1 MPSNIGRTLAM
12 GLGIDVDARYR
23 NEPKEAVQSA
33 AASFRSVEQYEE
45 EEPTVAEYLRSCR
58 PTLHGVLGYI
68 KSLFPFWSWIFHYNA
83 TWLLGDVIA
92 GVTVGFVVIPQGM
105 AYALLAQLTPEYGLY
120 TSFVGFL
127 LYWAFAT
134 SKDIT
139 IGTVAVMS
147 QLVGNIVLRVQDSH
161 PQYGGPQIAQALA
174 VISGAVLLF
183 IGLVRLGWIVEFI
196 PLVAITS
203 FMTGA
208 AVSIAAGQIP
218 ALLGLQGVNT
228 RNATYQVIID
238 LLKALPTARL
248 DAAMGLTALFL
259 LYAIRS
265 FCNFMSNRQPHRKK
279 FWFFMSTLRMAFV
292 ILLYVLISWLVN
304 RHVNWDAK
312 KAKFKVLGKVPS
324 GFQHVGAPK
333 IDTELLSAVAPDLPV
348 TIIVLIIEHIAIS
361 KSFGRVNNYVINPSQ
376 ELVAVGFTNL
386 FGPFLGAYPATGS
399 FSRTAIKSKAGVRTP
414 LAGIFTAVI
423 VLLALYALTAVFFYI
438 PMATLAG
445 LIIHAVG
452 DLITPP
458 KVVYQFWEVSPLEVF
473 IFFGGVFLT
482 IFTNIENGI
491 YLTMCAS
498 AALLLVR
505 LAKAKGHF
513 LGRVK
518 VYRVNKDTAGKGVP
532 FNDNGEAIDV
542 PSREAYIPLK
552 KDDGSNPNI
561 DVQTP
566 YPGVFVYRFGEGFNY
581 TNQAHYMDG
590 LVEFVQKH
598 ARRTILDRYEKL
610 GVSLTVESPNYM
622 NLLADFHPQDRP
634 WNDPGPRRGAKID
647 LDDNRPILRA
657 VILDCS
663 AVNNIDVTSI
673 QGLIDVRNQ
682 LDHYAEPEI
691 VEWHFANVNN
701 RWTRRALA
709 AAGFGFPSVKDE
721 GNLNRWKPIYS
732 FAPVD
737 SGSGHEPH
745 VTAQRSRDE
754 EEDVISPSKGNDG
767 AARLAGRGD
776 GKLAALQ
783 GMNRPFF
790 HIDVAAAVE
799 SAILNAE
806 SKTEPSPASSVI
818 KSG

>member
-1 MPSNIGRTLAM
+1 MSSAGRVLAK

-23 NEPKEAVQSA
+23 NEPREAVQSA
-33 AASFRSVEQYEE
+33 AASFRSVEQYDE
-45 EEPTVAEYLRSCR
+45 EEPTVKEFLQAHR
-58 PTLHGVLGYI
+58 PTIPGTIAYV

-83 TWLLGDVIA
+83 TWLLGDIIA

-105 AYALLAQLTPEYGLY
+105 AYALLAQLSPEYGLY

-147 QLVGNIVLRVQDSH
+147 QLVGNIVLRVRDSH
-161 PQYGGPQIAQALA
+161 PEYEAPQIAQALA
-174 VISGAVLLF
+174 VISGAVLLG
-183 IGLVRLGWIVEFI
+183 IGLVRLGWVVEFI

-208 AVSIAAGQIP
+208 AISIAAGQVP
-218 ALLGLQGVNT
+218 ALLGISGVNT
-228 RNATYQVIID
+228 RGATYLVIID
-238 LLKALPTARL
+238 TLKALPRAKL
-248 DAAMGLTALFL
+248 DAAMGMSALFL

-265 FCNFMSNRQPHRKK
+265 VCNFMSERQPHRKK

-304 RHVNWDAK
+304 RNVNWDAK
-312 KAKFKVLGKVPS
+312 KAKFKILGKVPS
-324 GFQHVGAPK
+324 GFQHAGVPK
-333 IDTELLSAVAPDLPV
+333 IDTGLLSAVAPDLPV

-361 KSFGRVNNYVINPSQ
+361 KSFGRINNYVINPSQ

-438 PMATLAG
+438 PMASLAG

-473 IFFGGVFLT
+473 IFFGGVILT
-482 IFTNIENGI
+482 IFTDIEKGI

-513 LGRVK
+513 LGRVR
-518 VYRVNKDTAGKGVP
+518 VYRATKDTAGKGVP
-532 FNDNGEAIDV
+532 FNDRGEAIDL
-542 PSREAYIPLK
+542 PSREAYVPLLK
-552 KDDGSNPNI
+552 NDASNPVI

-590 LVEFVQKH
+590 LVDFVMRH

-610 GVSLTVESPNYM
+610 G
-622 NLLADFHPQDRP
+622 DRP

-647 LDDNRPILRA
+647 MDDARPILRA
-657 VILDCS
+657 VVLDCS

-682 LDHYAEPEI
+682 LDHYAEPEV

-709 AAGFGFPSVKDE
+709 AAGFGFPSIKDE
-721 GNLNRWKPIYS
+721 TIGRWKPIYS
-732 FAPVD
+732 FAPID
-737 SGSGHEPH
+737 SASAPPPH
-745 VTAQRSRDE
+745 LATQHHSRDE
-754 EEDVISPSKGNDG
+754 EDAIAPSKELSSDG
-767 AARLAGRGD
+767 AVQVAGRGD
-776 GKLAALQ
+776 GKLAAIQ

-799 SAILNAE
+799 SAIFNAE
-806 SKTEPSPASSVI
+806 QKGDREVSPTNSI
-818 KSG
+818 LKSG

>member
-1 MPSNIGRTLAM
+1 MPSNVGRTLAK

-23 NEPKEAVQSA
+23 NEPTEAVQSA

-45 EEPTVAEYLRSCR
+45 EEPTVAEFLYAHR
-58 PTLHGVLGYI
+58 PTVHGAVAYV

-92 GVTVGFVVIPQGM
+92 GATVGFVVIPQGM
-105 AYALLAQLTPEYGLY
+105 AYAILAQLPPEYGLY

-139 IGTVAVMS
+139 IGAVAVMS
-147 QLVGNIVLRVQDSH
+147 QLVGNIILRVRDSH
-161 PQYGGPQIAQALA
+161 PQYEGPQIAQALA
-174 VISGAVLLF
+174 VIAGAVLLF

-208 AVSIAAGQIP
+208 AISIAAGQVP
-218 ALLGLQGVNT
+218 ALLGLQGVVT
-228 RNATYQVIID
+228 RNATYRVIID
-238 LLKALPTARL
+238 SLKALPTARL

-259 LYAIRS
+259 LYAIRA
-265 FCNFMSNRQPHRKK
+265 FCNFMSARQPQRKK

-304 RHVNWDAK
+304 RHVNWNAK
-312 KAKFKVLGKVPS
+312 KARFRILGRVPS
-324 GFQHVGAPK
+324 GFQHTGAPK
-333 IDTELLSAVAPDLPV
+333 IDTQLLSILAPDLPV

-386 FGPFLGAYPATGS
+386 LGPFLGAYPATGS

-423 VLLALYALTAVFFYI
+423 VLLALYALTSVFFYI
-438 PMATLAG
+438 PMSALAG

-458 KVVYQFWEVSPLEVF
+458 KVVYQFWEVSPLEVV
-473 IFFGGVFLT
+473 IFFAGVLLS

-513 LGRVK
+513 LGRVR
-518 VYRVNKDTAGKGVP
+518 VYRATKDTAGKGVP
-532 FNDNGEAIDV
+532 FNEKGESV
-542 PSREAYIPLK
+542 EMPSREAFIPLS
-552 KDDGSNPNI
+552 KDDGSNPHI
-561 DVQTP
+561 DIETP

-581 TNQAHYMDG
+581 TNQAHYMDR
-590 LVEFVQKH
+590 LVEYVQRN
-598 ARRTILDRYEKL
+598 ARRTVLDRYEKL
-610 GVSLTVESPNYM
+610 G
-622 NLLADFHPQDRP
+622 DRP

-647 LDDNRPILRA
+647 MEDRRPVVRA

-663 AVNNIDVTSI
+663 AVNNMDVTSV
-673 QGLIDVRNQ
+673 QGLVDVRNQ
-682 LDHYAEPEI
+682 LDHYAEPEV

-721 GNLNRWKPIYS
+721 GNFGRWKPIYS

-737 SGSGHEPH
+737 SGSDHAATQTG
-745 VTAQRSRDE
+745 ARRGDE
-754 EEDVISPSKGNDG
+754 EDAIAPTARGGGGGNNDG
-767 AARLAGRGD
+767 AAQVAGRGD
-776 GKLAALQ
+776 GKLAAVQ

-806 SKTEPSPASSVI
+806 SKSEGQGSPANSVL